1 MTDSPT
7 LVPSDELAAQL
18 PKIGEKYF
26 VPEALELCRSLKGRK
41 AADLSEDEILM
52 LALTAAQ
59 AALAKHI
66 EPGNRD
72 AAKTLHT
79 ILAVLDHDTVIQAE
93 IRKLHQKK
101 VRTTR
106 MITLGMKP
114 GYQTSGIGAAIY
126 TTTMRV
132 GMQKGYTAGE
142 ASWILEDNVLMVRP
156 IESLGAKQY
165 KRWRIY
171 DRAL

>member
-18 PKIGEKYF
+18 PRIGEKYF
-26 VPEALELCRSLKGRK
+26 IPEALELCRSLKGRK
-41 AADLSEDEILM
+41 AAELSEDEILM

-72 AAKTLHT
+72 AVKTLNT

-93 IRKLHQKK
+93 MRKLHEMQIKRLFSRK
-101 VRTTR
+101 ANQRTLFEIFR
-106 MITLGMKP
+106 
-114 GYQTSGIGAAIY
+114 
-126 TTTMRV
+126 RV
-132 GMQKGYTAGE
+132 FGRGGQ
-142 ASWILEDNVLMVRP
+142 
-156 IESLGAKQY
+156 
-165 KRWRIY
+165 
-171 DRAL
+171 